1 MFTDTI
7 NKCAAT
13 AERIVKLDRQNPFA
27 TGGSQSA
34 AVTRSVHNL
43 HFHSITLILN

>member
-13 AERIVKLDRQNPFA
+13 AERIVKLDRQNPFGFWVGPRPWPEP
-27 TGGSQSA
+27 TWGWGSS
-34 AVTRSVHNL
+34 
-43 HFHSITLILN
+43 